1 MKGSF
6 PLVHLYNLENFLFNC
21 HNSQLL
27 AKSRIA
33 NIFNSPSL
41 HPLLPVSQT
50 AAEWHEDW
58 SIWTIIGIWMPVPG
72 LSNVFCFQRMCKRG
86 QVEVDE
92 IEFNASVLDEV
103 DPNWLV
109 FWINKNWNCYLL
121 WNVIILYL

>member
-6 PLVHLYNLENFLFNC
+6 PLVHLYNLENFL
-21 HNSQLL
+21 LI
-27 AKSRIA
+27 AIIA
-33 NIFNSPSL
+33 NYWLRAELPTFLTRPPFTRSS
-41 HPLLPVSQT
+41 PVSQT

-109 FWINKNWNCYLL
+109 FWINNNWNCYLL